1 MTLEEE
7 FSLLLDC
14 GVTLEED
21 FTLLLDFAELLEA
34 MLLLDFI
41 ELLLDRSST
50 GVEDDERT
58 LLLDRSSTG
67 VEDDERTELLD
78 RSSTGAEDDERTL
91 LLDFGATLE
100 EDDFALTLEED
111 FALDEEFDFTE
122 LLLASSQSSQTLD
135 EESSPGRTKL
145 LSSSQAAKNARANPS
160 KKRFIQKIL
169 LRYVVYLANFPSSL
183 HPVFIIFPAKKGLN
197 MTIDEFLGEAKT
209 VAIFGHVRP
218 DGDCVGSTTAIYN
231 YIRDN
236 FPGIHADL
244 FLEKFPENYKILRG
258 ASDAREAYTA
268 DCNGRQPY
276 DLAFLMDTPSFERVG
291 ANGAE
296 CIRVAKKTINIDHH
310 ISNPLNL
317 CTMNLVEPEA
327 SSACEV
333 VYVNI
338 DKAKVSRETANSLYL
353 GIVHDTGA
361 FKFSSTGKRTMQ
373 VVGDL
378 IEKGIDFAKIVNE
391 TYYTRT
397 YKQTLVTGFVMQNCK
412 LGLGGKVV
420 YAHITPE
427 DMERFDV
434 SPVELSNVIDTVRE
448 VGGTEVALFLYP
460 VNGKYKIS
468 LRSNYIV
475 DVNAIA
481 REFGGGGHTRAA
493 GGDTSDAP
501 EVAIEKILK
510 LIEKQL

>member
-1 MTLEEE
+1 
-7 FSLLLDC
+7 
-14 GVTLEED
+14 
-21 FTLLLDFAELLEA
+21 
-34 MLLLDFI
+34 
-41 ELLLDRSST
+41 
-50 GVEDDERT
+50 
-58 LLLDRSSTG
+58 
-67 VEDDERTELLD
+67 
-78 RSSTGAEDDERTL
+78 
-91 LLDFGATLE
+91 
-100 EDDFALTLEED
+100 
-111 FALDEEFDFTE
+111 
-122 LLLASSQSSQTLD
+122 
-135 EESSPGRTKL
+135 
-145 LSSSQAAKNARANPS
+145 
-160 KKRFIQKIL
+160 
-169 LRYVVYLANFPSSL
+169 
-183 HPVFIIFPAKKGLN
+183 

-236 FPGIHADL
+236 FPGIRADL
-244 FLEKFPENYKILRG
+244 FLEKFPESYRILRG
-258 ASDAREAYTA
+258 ASDAREAYSA
-268 DCNGRQPY
+268 ECNGGQPY

-296 CIRVAKKTINIDHH
+296 CIRAAKKTINIDHH

-317 CTMNLVEPEA
+317 CTLNLVEPEA

-333 VYVNI
+333 LYVNL
-338 DKAKVSRETANSLYL
+338 DKAKVGRETANSLYL

-427 DMERFDV
+427 DMERFGV
-434 SPVELSNVIDTVRE
+434 TPVELSNVIDTVRE

-501 EVAIEKILK
+501 EVAIEKILE
-510 LIEKQL
+510 LVQKQLG

>member
-1 MTLEEE
+1 MTI
-7 FSLLLDC
+7 
-14 GVTLEED
+14 ED
-21 FTLLLDFAELLEA
+21 FL
-34 MLLLDFI
+34 
-41 ELLLDRSST
+41 
-50 GVEDDERT
+50 
-58 LLLDRSSTG
+58 
-67 VEDDERTELLD
+67 
-78 RSSTGAEDDERTL
+78 
-91 LLDFGATLE
+91 
-100 EDDFALTLEED
+100 
-111 FALDEEFDFTE
+111 
-122 LLLASSQSSQTLD
+122 
-135 EESSPGRTKL
+135 K
-145 LSSSQAAKNARANPS
+145 
-160 KKRFIQKIL
+160 
-169 LRYVVYLANFPSSL
+169 
-183 HPVFIIFPAKKGLN
+183 
-197 MTIDEFLGEAKT
+197 EAKT

-218 DGDCVGSTTAIYN
+218 DGDCVGSTTGIYN

-236 FPGIHADL
+236 NPNIHADL
-244 FLEKFPENYKILRG
+244 YLENFPESYKILHG
-258 ASDAREAYTA
+258 ASDAKPLYTA
-268 DCNGRQPY
+268 ESNDGTPY
-276 DLAFLMDTPSFERVG
+276 DLVFLMDTPSFERVG

-296 CIRVAKKTINIDHH
+296 CIRSAKKTINIDHH

-317 CTMNLVEPEA
+317 CTLNLVEPKA
-327 SSACEV
+327 SSASEV
-333 VYVNI
+333 LYVNL
-338 DKAKVSRETANSLYL
+338 DKSKVSRETANSLYL

-361 FKFSSTGKRTMQ
+361 FKFSCTGKRTMQ

-397 YKQTLVTGFVMQNCK
+397 YKQTLVTGFVMENSK

-427 DMERFDV
+427 DMQRFDV
-434 SPVELSNVIDTVRE
+434 TPVELSNVIDTIRE

-493 GGDTSDAP
+493 GGDTNDTP
-501 EVAIEKILK
+501 EMAIEKILE

>member
-1 MTLEEE
+1 
-7 FSLLLDC
+7 
-14 GVTLEED
+14 
-21 FTLLLDFAELLEA
+21 
-34 MLLLDFI
+34 
-41 ELLLDRSST
+41 
-50 GVEDDERT
+50 
-58 LLLDRSSTG
+58 
-67 VEDDERTELLD
+67 
-78 RSSTGAEDDERTL
+78 
-91 LLDFGATLE
+91 
-100 EDDFALTLEED
+100 
-111 FALDEEFDFTE
+111 
-122 LLLASSQSSQTLD
+122 
-135 EESSPGRTKL
+135 
-145 LSSSQAAKNARANPS
+145 
-160 KKRFIQKIL
+160 
-169 LRYVVYLANFPSSL
+169 
-183 HPVFIIFPAKKGLN
+183 

-218 DGDCVGSTTAIYN
+218 DGDCVGSTTAVYN

-236 FPGIHADL
+236 FPGIAVKL
-244 FLEKFPENYKILRG
+244 FLENFPESYRIVRG
-258 ASDAREAYTA
+258 TEAAQSAYTKEK
-268 DCNGRQPY
+268 DGIF

-296 CIRVAKKTINIDHH
+296 CIRSAKKTINIDHH

-333 VYVNI
+333 LYMNL

-427 DMERFDV
+427 DMERFGV
-434 SPVELSNVIDTVRE
+434 TPVELSNVIDTVRE

-481 REFGGGGHTRAA
+481 KEFGGGGHTRAA

-501 EVAIEKILK
+501 EAAIEKILN